1 MLRSLSSTMRTV
13 FDMLWTPSWTSAC
26 RTTFVGS
33 RSSRGFRKPY
43 RAFIDEAQ
51 MPRERKGQ
59 PPSRDE
65 AEALAIRALAY
76 LAGDNRCLARF
87 LELSGLEPGSLRG
100 AASSPHFLAAVL
112 DHILGE

>member
-1 MLRSLSSTMRTV
+1 
-13 FDMLWTPSWTSAC
+13 
-26 RTTFVGS
+26 
-33 RSSRGFRKPY
+33 
-43 RAFIDEAQ
+43 

-76 LAGDNRCLARF
+76 LAGDNRRLARF

-112 DHILGE
+112 DHILGEEALLLAFARAEAIRPESIAESRRALGTRPG